1 MNELDINN
9 PQLPDFI
16 VPGADEKKQDEPA
29 KIKVIGVGGG
39 GGNAVNHMY
48 HQGIGG
54 VSFVLCNTD
63 AQALRNSP
71 VPVKV
76 QLGAKG
82 EGAGN
87 IPEVA
92 KKLAEESASEVEA
105 LFDDNTRM
113 AFITAGMGGGTGT
126 GAAPV
131 VARIAKEKGVLT
143 VGIVTIPFL
152 FEGEPKILQAFA
164 GVEEMRKHVDALLV
178 INNERLCKIY
188 PDLSWTTAFAKADD
202 SLSNAARSIAELV
215 SKDGKINLLDLNRQQ
230 MREFFKDLGEKPFR
244 ADQVMKWMYHYCCD
258 NFDEMTDIN
267 KVLRGK
273 LKEVA
278 EIRAPEVVEEQR
290 SSDGTIKWAIAVGDQ
305 RVETVYIP
313 EDDRATLCVSSQVG
327 CALECKFC
335 STAQQGFNRN
345 LRGSDI
351 IGQVW
356 RAAKIVG
363 AVKTTGVRPITNV
376 VMMGM
381 GEPLLNLNNVV
392 PAMEIMLDDFGF
404 GLSKRRVTLSTSGVV
419 PALDKLGDMID
430 VALAISLHAPNDE
443 IRDEIVPDRKSV
455 V

>member
-92 KKLAEESASEVEA
+92 KKLAEESAAEVEA

-188 PDLSWTTAFAKADD
+188 PDLSWTTAFAKPLAFSRFIANADMIIID
-202 SLSNAARSIAELV
+202 LKHYSEKKYVQFTGVSNHSILENLDFAVAIGKKVAVRITITPGINDTLIDARRYAHLLSEHHIRHVILLSYSNLGIIKYEKYTQSPALAREQTFSGQDMENYA
-215 SKDGKINLLDLNRQQ
+215 N
-230 MREFFKDLGEKPFR
+230 M
-244 ADQVMKWMYHYCCD
+244 
-258 NFDEMTDIN
+258 
-267 KVLRGK
+267 LRG
-273 LKEVA
+273 LGFDVQ
-278 EIRAPEVVEEQR
+278 IEQ
-290 SSDGTIKWAIAVGDQ
+290 
-305 RVETVYIP
+305 
-313 EDDRATLCVSSQVG
+313 
-327 CALECKFC
+327 
-335 STAQQGFNRN
+335 
-345 LRGSDI
+345 
-351 IGQVW
+351 
-356 RAAKIVG
+356 
-363 AVKTTGVRPITNV
+363 
-376 VMMGM
+376 
-381 GEPLLNLNNVV
+381 
-392 PAMEIMLDDFGF
+392 
-404 GLSKRRVTLSTSGVV
+404 
-419 PALDKLGDMID
+419 
-430 VALAISLHAPNDE
+430 
-443 IRDEIVPDRKSV
+443 
-455 V
+455 